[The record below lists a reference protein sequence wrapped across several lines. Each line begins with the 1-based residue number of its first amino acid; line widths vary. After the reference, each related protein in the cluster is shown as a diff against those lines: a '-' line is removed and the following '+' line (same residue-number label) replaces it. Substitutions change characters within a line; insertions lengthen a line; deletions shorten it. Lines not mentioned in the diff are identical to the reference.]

1 MAFYFQHNF
10 LYCDG
15 IRVKEIQSRVA
26 VSPFYLYSGEKIRHN
41 FQAYSQALAG
51 IPSQVSY
58 AIKAN
63 NNVHILKILHSLG
76 SWATLVSGNELRL
89 ALAAGF
95 EPSQLIFNGNGKT
108 ISEISLAIQQGV
120 MVNIDSFFDL
130 DHIQTIAEHINH
142 RARVLLRIA
151 PDLDVAVHPYLS
163 TGLKETKF
171 GIPISQIPRMTSLL
185 SKSNHLDL
193 VGIHC
198 HLGSTIDTIHVF
210 QETMAIMARHFERIK
225 SQGFP
230 LQYINL
236 GGGLGINY
244 HHDDGHHPSPG
255 DLIAAIREEIPAEST
270 LIIEPGRSMIG
281 DTGILVCRVIG
292 VKRNSNRSFIVIDG
306 SMAEL
311 IRPSL
316 YQAYHHI
323 VFVEPVT
330 RPEEEFD
337 IVGPVCESADF
348 LGKERWLP
356 SPPEGTGVAI
366 FDTGAYG
373 HSMSSN
379 YNARMKPA
387 EFLVADEGLLQIRR
401 KESIEDYL
409 NLFEPY
415 EDHK

>member
-1 MAFYFQHNF
+1 MAFYFEDNF

-15 IRVKEIQSRVA
+15 IRVKEIQSRVG
-26 VSPFYLYSGEKIRHN
+26 VSPFYLYSGEQIEGN
-41 FQAYSQALAG
+41 YLAYTQALAE

-63 NNVHILKILHSLG
+63 NNLHILKLLHSLG
-76 SWATLVSGNELRL
+76 CWATLVSGNELRL

-95 EPSQLIFNGNGKT
+95 EPDQLIFNGNGKT
-108 ISEISLAIQQGV
+108 ISEITLAIQRGV
-120 MVNIDSFFDL
+120 MINIDSFFDL
-130 DHIQTIAEHINH
+130 DHIQTVAEHTNR

-151 PDLDVAVHPYLS
+151 PDLDVTVHPYLS

-171 GIPISQIPRMTSLL
+171 GLPISQIPRMTTLL
-185 SKSNHLDL
+185 ARSNHLDL

-198 HLGSTIDTIHVF
+198 HLGSTIDTVHVF
-210 QETMAIMARHFERIK
+210 QETMAIMARHFTEIR

-244 HHDDGHHPSPG
+244 RHDQSQHPSPG
-255 DLIAAIREEIPAEST
+255 DLIAAVRAEIPTDST
-270 LIIEPGRSMIG
+270 LIIEPGRSLIG
-281 DTGILVCRVIG
+281 NAGILVCRVIG
-292 VKRNSNRSFIVIDG
+292 VKRNVNRSFIVVDG

-316 YQAYHHI
+316 YQAFHYI
-323 VFVEPVT
+323 AFSEPVT
-330 RPEEEFD
+330 GPVEVFD

-348 LGKERWLP
+348 LGKKRRLAT
-356 SPPEGTGVAI
+356 PPEGTCITI
-366 FDTGAYG
+366 FDAGAYG
-373 HSMSSN
+373 RAMSSN

-387 EFLVADEGLLQIRR
+387 EFLVADEVLHQIRR
-401 KESIEDYL
+401 EERFEDYL
-409 NLFEPY
+409 NLFEPN
-415 EDHK
+415 EDHI